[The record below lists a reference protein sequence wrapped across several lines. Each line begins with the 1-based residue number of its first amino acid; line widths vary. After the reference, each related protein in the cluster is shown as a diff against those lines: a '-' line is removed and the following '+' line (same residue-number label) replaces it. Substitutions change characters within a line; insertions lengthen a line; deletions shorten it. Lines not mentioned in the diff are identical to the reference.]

1 MGQAVSPDSRHT
13 GASQVLRRLAAFAR
27 ASCGAASE
35 SSPRR
40 EPWGRAWCPPRAA
53 ERRKNRSSHLLL
65 SPLPGLRIHYALS
78 HGSRRGLL
86 SDATPWLP
94 CRRVFLLKI
103 SAALCHALNLNSSTS
118 PTCTT
123 YSLPSMR

>member
-1 MGQAVSPDSRHT
+1 ERGHSNSTVSGSLCLGVSGGGRKRKFAAP
-13 GASQVLRRLAAFAR
+13 GASQVRGLPELER

-40 EPWGRAWCPPRAA
+40 EPWGREWCPPRAA
-53 ERRKNRSSHLLL
+53 ERRKNRSSRLLL

-78 HGSRRGLL
+78 HGLRRGLL

-94 CRRVFLLKI
+94 CRRVFLLK
-103 SAALCHALNLNSSTS
+103 T
-118 PTCTT
+118 
-123 YSLPSMR
+123 